1 MLLYIKTNSRAYDG
15 QDMIKKIVTITAL
28 CIPTLAFAEKQPQRP
43 AQTGKPQGLS
53 VGLGAVGSSGIYIGE
68 KTEIIP
74 VPVIAYESERFFVRG
89 LSAGAALYGDRVFS
103 VNAIANVNMM
113 NLDVGEL
120 STRQLA
126 EKGISKAQLE
136 DRDRSVD
143 LGVEASMRKPYGIIS
158 AQALH
163 DVGGASEGTEL
174 RLNYQYFWQIDPR
187 LSLIPNVGVEW
198 LSDKRANYYYG
209 ILNSEVARG
218 VDAYRPDQVFIPHV
232 SLGANYVINEKVNVF
247 GVAMQKFL
255 PNKVQDGPLVDQSSQ
270 TNFYMAVNYKF

>member
-15 QDMIKKIVTITAL
+15 QDMLKKIVTITAL

>member
-1 MLLYIKTNSRAYDG
+1 MLR
-15 QDMIKKIVTITAL
+15 KIVTITAL
-28 CIPTLAFAEKQPQRP
+28 CIPTLAFAEQQPQRP

-53 VGLGAVGSSGIYIGE
+53 VGVGVVGSSGIYIGE

-163 DVGGASEGTEL
+163 DVGGASEGAEL
-174 RLNYQYFWQIDPR
+174 RLNYQYFWRIDPR

>member
-15 QDMIKKIVTITAL
+15 QDMLKKIVTITAL

-163 DVGGASEGTEL
+163 DVGGASEGAEL

-218 VDAYRPDQVFIPHV
+218 VDASRPDQVFIPHV

>member
-15 QDMIKKIVTITAL
+15 QDMLKKIVTITAL

-209 ILNSEVARG
+209 ILNSEVVRG

>member
-15 QDMIKKIVTITAL
+15 QDMLKKIVTITAL

-163 DVGGASEGTEL
+163 DVGGASEGAEL

>member
-15 QDMIKKIVTITAL
+15 QDMLKKIVTITAL

-120 STRQLA
+120 SRRQLA

>member
-1 MLLYIKTNSRAYDG
+1 MLR
-15 QDMIKKIVTITAL
+15 KIVTITAL
-28 CIPTLAFAEKQPQRP
+28 CIPTLAFAEQQPQRP
-43 AQTGKPQGLS
+43 VQMGKPQGLS
-53 VGLGAVGSSGIYIGE
+53 VGLGIVGSSGIYIGE

-163 DVGGASEGTEL
+163 DVGGASEGAEL

-218 VDAYRPDQVFIPHV
+218 VDAYLPDQVFIPHI

>member
-15 QDMIKKIVTITAL
+15 QDMLKKIVTITAL

-255 PNKVQDGPLVDQSSQ
+255 PNKVQDGPLVDQSAQ

>member
-15 QDMIKKIVTITAL
+15 QDMLKKIVTITAL

-247 GVAMQKFL
+247 GVAMQKLL

>member
-1 MLLYIKTNSRAYDG
+1 ML
-15 QDMIKKIVTITAL
+15 KKIVTITAL

-209 ILNSEVARG
+209 ILNSEVVRG

>member
-15 QDMIKKIVTITAL
+15 QEKLKKIVTITAL